1 MDVSNK
7 WMDVDGI
14 NWMDIW
20 NKWMDVDGIS
30 WMDVDGINQLNG
42 CIK

>member
-1 MDVSNK
+1 
-7 WMDVDGI
+7 MDVDGI